1 MIRNGLSSMRGRQS
15 ESDAFSVGEHCK
27 SSTSAL
33 LPYPGSSQNRL
44 SIFSSQSL
52 IPQTSRPYLPAL
64 EAAGYKLTIQEPDCH
79 QHRPFKGP
87 DININLHV
95 FTTGS
100 TEVDRVLMLR
110 DWLQKNPSD
119 PISSQ
124 RTRRATTQLTTTTAK
139 VAQLPSRITTPA
151 FHLQSSQARTRR
163 TTGKILQKPS
173 QFQTA
178 IQQHTITTTLAGW
191 SRQPIP
197 DGSYKTVSFN
207 DAALVESDFDENG
220 HRTDYLYDSLH
231 RLVGVRQYYTSVF
244 YYLTT
249 YSYDGRGNLVRV
261 ADANGD
267 SWSLITLIA
276 QTREQTSDT
285 HPSHQTKNNTT
296 NTNHARS
303 RIEAKI
309 LHHR

>member
-1 MIRNGLSSMRGRQS
+1 MRGRQS

-119 PISSQ
+119 PISAQ

-151 FHLQSSQARTRR
+151 FHLQSSRDRYVQLARFCKNRHSSKR
-163 TTGKILQKPS
+163 QNNNIRLRLPWPAS
-173 QFQTA
+173 Q
-178 IQQHTITTTLAGW
+178 
-191 SRQPIP
+191 
-197 DGSYKTVSFN
+197 DN
-207 DAALVESDFDENG
+207 
-220 HRTDYLYDSLH
+220 
-231 RLVGVRQYYTSVF
+231 
-244 YYLTT
+244 
-249 YSYDGRGNLVRV
+249 
-261 ADANGD
+261 
-267 SWSLITLIA
+267 
-276 QTREQTSDT
+276 
-285 HPSHQTKNNTT
+285 
-296 NTNHARS
+296 
-303 RIEAKI
+303 
-309 LHHR
+309 